1 MSERPVVSTLT
12 SCFHGEKYLPL
23 FLEKM
28 PEQKAF
34 DRLEVVIDLNE
45 PSAEELRLVRQF
57 QERYPD
63 HLRYTV
69 QDKVVTYSA
78 SWNNCIR
85 NSTGQYLAV
94 WNIDHLRPEDS
105 IEKQA
110 ARLDAD
116 PDIGIVHGKYMVVPR
131 FGDTDGDVFRN
142 YRPVENREATR
153 RFIFGA
159 FYMFRKSLVEKAGY
173 VDEQFRSSAD
183 FDHTL
188 RLSLH
193 TRSAVVDG
201 NLGYYYMANTGLSN
215 NPNSRIDVE
224 NFVIRMR
231 YGIYDKLWFHYLA
244 ASSDY
249 DPATGSGTERLDTCL
264 HVRAAVPGHAG
275 APLPHVVR
283 SRVPAAPGV
292 QGQEGEHIRPQGEC
306 SGLRGDVGHLGPRA
320 GVEK

>member
-57 QERYPD
+57 QERYPG

-69 QDKVVTYSA
+69 QNKVVTYSA

-85 NSTGQYLAV
+85 NSTGEYLAV
-94 WNIDHLRPEDS
+94 WNIDDLRPEDS

-110 ARLDAD
+110 ALLDAN
-116 PDIGIVHGKYMVVPR
+116 PEIGIVHGKYTVVPR
-131 FGDTDGDVFRN
+131 FGDMDGDVFRN
-142 YRPVENREATR
+142 YRPVENWEATR

-244 ASSDY
+244 AASDY
-249 DPATGSGTERLDTCL
+249 DIYRIQNGNEWIHVSKYVPDYRAMLERRYRMWFDRGYLRHLAFKVKKENFSGIR
-264 HVRAAVPGHAG
+264 
-275 APLPHVVR
+275 
-283 SRVPAAPGV
+283 GV
-292 QGQEGEHIRPQGEC
+292 LT
-306 SGLRGDVGHLGPRA
+306 GLRGRDEGL
-320 GVEK
+320 